1 MAIKSFKDIIDSKGY
16 RINNDDRA
24 IFELGN
30 IQSFFGFSKTDCI
43 EFILYDANDNQLPQ
57 QNYGLVRYLPLTS
70 ENIRDY
76 FLVAEGTIF
85 QKYQFPSEYF
95 IDAERL
101 INEAGYNNGIFKIQI
116 TLLNKRVGSEGAFDK
131 LWISEISP
139 SRTEIRLFP
148 HEEGSKLNSELKL
161 RYGIFINDGS
171 FREDVVRYAISFVEK
186 ISPNYIASFLKTNFG
201 EAWFNLLLTEYQI
214 KGFDSFAT
222 TMYNKFVEATIFEFT
237 NRISDVND
245 LNYGKKKIT
254 PESIQ
259 LSKEYVKE
267 KCEKILIQVINK
279 FLLNP
284 VVKFGSKTTDTFESY
299 DAPERI
305 LQTKELDLD
314 IMTNPPLVKEA
325 TVIKTKLGSILENT
339 IKEEIKIKELL
350 PPTQVILPDVAIN
363 LPLTNPSIL
372 ETEKSFEVTDP
383 TGMFRKLRMKKGE
396 KVKVGEKLFKRKKPS
411 DGESTPADS
420 LTKKLFGNRDGSVN
434 TPSRARGIF
443 GVKGRGVVLGNVDTG
458 NVSDAAS
465 MVTTNIQ
472 NNLSEL

>member
-16 RINNDDRA
+16 RINTDDRML
-24 IFELGN
+24 FESGN
-30 IQSFFGFSKTDCI
+30 IQSFFGLSKTDCV

-57 QNYGLVRYLPLTS
+57 QTYGLVRYLPLTS

-76 FLVAEGTIF
+76 FLVAEGTVF
-85 QKYQFPSEYF
+85 QKYQFPTEYF

-116 TLLNKRVGSEGAFDK
+116 TLLNKRVGSEGMFDK

-148 HEEGSKLNSELKL
+148 HNEGSKLNPELKT

-186 ISPNYIASFLKTNFG
+186 ISPNYIASYLKTNFS
-201 EAWFNLLLTEYQI
+201 EKWFNLLLSEYQI
-214 KGFDSFAT
+214 KQFDSFAT
-222 TMYNKFVEATIFEFT
+222 TMYNKFVEATIYEFT
-237 NRISDVND
+237 NRISDIND
-245 LNYGKKKIT
+245 LNYGKKKNT

-284 VVKFGSKTTDTFESY
+284 VVKFGSKSNDTFESY

-305 LQTKELDLD
+305 LETKTSDLD
-314 IMTNPPLVKEA
+314 IMTNPPLIKEA
-325 TVIKTKLGSILENT
+325 TIIKTKIPSVLQNAITAEVKA
-339 IKEEIKIKELL
+339 KEVLA
-350 PPTQVILPDVAIN
+350 PTQVILPDVDMN
-363 LPLTNPSIL
+363 LPLTSPSVL
-372 ETEKSFEVTDP
+372 ETETAFEVGKP
-383 TGMFRKLRMKKGE
+383 EGLFAKLRMKKGE
-396 KVKVGEKLFKRKKPS
+396 KIQNAGKLFKRRKNTDTP
-411 DGESTPADS
+411 STPAES
-420 LTKKLFGNRDGSVN
+420 LTKKLLGSGDGSVN
-434 TPSRARGIF
+434 TPSRARGMF
-443 GVKGRGVVLGNVDTG
+443 GIKGRGVVLGNMGTG
-458 NVSDAAS
+458 NVSDAVT
-465 MVTTNIQ
+465 MVTNNTP
-472 NNLSEL
+472 NNLPEL